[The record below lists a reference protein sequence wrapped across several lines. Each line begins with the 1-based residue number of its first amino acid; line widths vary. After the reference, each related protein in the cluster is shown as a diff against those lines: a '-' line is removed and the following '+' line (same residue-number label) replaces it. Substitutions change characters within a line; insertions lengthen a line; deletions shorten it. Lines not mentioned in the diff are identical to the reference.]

1 MLYIRLAIFGLIL
14 GLGATAYIYY
24 LKYQNVAVKLEQVER
39 INKENARVM
48 RELQIDM
55 QIERELTKKEL
66 AEAQKRA
73 SAIDQVEKELQNVPG
88 ANDPVHPYFNEL
100 GDRLRSLNSGTAD

>member
-1 MLYIRLAIFGLIL
+1 MLYIRLAILGLIL

-24 LKYQNVAVKLEQVER
+24 LKYQNVAIELQQVER

-48 RELQIDM
+48 KELREDLAA
-55 QIERELTKKEL
+55 ERLATEKEL
-66 AEAQKRA
+66 AAAQKRA
-73 SAIDQVEKELQNVPG
+73 TAVEEVKKELQNVPG
-88 ANDPVHPYFNEL
+88 ASDTVHPYFDEL

>member
-1 MLYIRLAIFGLIL
+1 MLYIRLAILGLIL

-24 LKYQNVAVKLEQVER
+24 LKYQNVSIELQQVER

-48 RELQIDM
+48 KELREDLAA
-55 QIERELTKKEL
+55 ERLATEKEL
-66 AEAQKRA
+66 AAAQKRA
-73 SAIDQVEKELQNVPG
+73 TAVEEVKKELQNVPG
-88 ANDPVHPYFNEL
+88 ANDRVHPYFDEL